1 MQPQRDLKQAGGVQM
16 KKGKIVLFIAAAF
29 FYAWILAELTYMQ
42 RTERVLFLF
51 GYLLKEFD
59 SLYVL
64 WGVLLVVTMILID
77 TVFSDKPK
85 TKKLHTGI
93 ISGIAVLVIGIV
105 PVVYNTVVLNSYTTA
120 LERLSFVDDKKAII
134 NEFHEPDDTSAD
146 ITVYQYDGAVAKKLG
161 EFPGFFSS
169 HCIEEGKWDY
179 TYDEW
184 GRKLTVNIYYDEIIF
199 LIKEEYDTGTWTQEF
214 TLE

>member
-1 MQPQRDLKQAGGVQM
+1 M
-16 KKGKIVLFIAAAF
+16 KKGKIILFIAAAF

-51 GYLLKEFD
+51 GCLVKEFD
-59 SLYVL
+59 SLYIL

-85 TKKLHTGI
+85 NKKLHTGI
-93 ISGIAVLVIGIV
+93 ISGIAVIAVGIV

-134 NEFHEPDDTSAD
+134 NEFHEPDDICAD
-146 ITVYQYDGAVAKKLG
+146 ITVYQYNGVVAKKLG

-184 GRKLTVNIYYDEIIF
+184 GRKLTLNIYYDEVSPF
-199 LIKEEYDTGTWTQEF
+199 LKKEYDTGTWTQEF

>member
-1 MQPQRDLKQAGGVQM
+1 M
-16 KKGKIVLFIAAAF
+16 KKGKIILYIAAAF
-29 FYAWILAELTYMQ
+29 FYAWLLAELTYMH

-51 GYLLKEFD
+51 GYFLKEYD
-59 SLYVL
+59 SLYIL

-105 PVVYNTVVLNSYTTA
+105 PVVYNTVVLNSYSTA
-120 LERLSFVDDKKAII
+120 LENLSFVDSKNAIV
-134 NEFHEPDDTSAD
+134 NECHEPDDTSAE
-146 ITVYQYDGAVAKKLG
+146 ITVYQLDGYVARKLG
-161 EFPGFFSS
+161 EVPAWLFLDDY
-169 HCIEEGKWDY
+169 IQEGKWDY

-184 GRKLTVNIYYDEIIF
+184 GRKLTVNIYYDEVSPF
-199 LIKEEYDTGTWTQEF
+199 LKKEYDTGVWTQEF